1 MKSIFKKELRS
12 YFMSPLAYV
21 FLGVFMFINSFS
33 FVYYQIQYSVADVR
47 ALFTTTNEISLFLVS
62 ILTMR
67 LLSEEKNKK
76 TDQLLLT
83 APVDV
88 WEIVAGKFFA
98 ACTVFLV
105 ALIISLVFPIT
116 MFIFGEPSFGECIG
130 GYIGFM
136 LLWSALISVG
146 VLISALTENQ
156 MISAVATFAVLLVL
170 YNLEGI
176 AGALSNEFIKS
187 CLKSVSLINRYS
199 DFSAGVLSLD
209 SVVFYLSFIFVVL
222 FLAVKVVERRR
233 YS

>member
-21 FLGVFMFINSFS
+21 FLGVFIFVNAFS
-33 FVYYQIQYSVADVR
+33 FVYYQVQYSVADVR
-47 ALFTTTNEISLFLVS
+47 ALFSTTNEISLFLVS

-88 WEIVAGKFFA
+88 REIVAGKFFA
-98 ACTVFLV
+98 ACTVLLV
-105 ALIISLVFPIT
+105 ALVISMVFPIT
-116 MFIFGEPSFGECIG
+116 MFIFAEPSLGEIIG
-130 GYIGFM
+130 GYIGFV
-136 LLWSALISVG
+136 LLWASLISVG

-170 YNLEGI
+170 FNLEGI
-176 AGALSNEFIKS
+176 AAAVSNNFVSEI
-187 CLKSVSLINRYS
+187 LKSVSLINRYA

-209 SVVFYLSFIFVVL
+209 SVVFYISFIFVVL
-222 FLAVKVVERRR
+222 FLAVKIVERRR

>member
-1 MKSIFKKELRS
+1 M
-12 YFMSPLAYV
+12 
-21 FLGVFMFINSFS
+21 
-33 FVYYQIQYSVADVR
+33 ADVR

-105 ALIISLVFPIT
+105 ALVISAVFPIT
-116 MFIFGEPSFGECIG
+116 LFIFGEPSLGECIG
-130 GYIGFM
+130 GYIGFI
-136 LLWSALISVG
+136 LLWAALISVG

-170 YNLEGI
+170 FNLEGI
-176 AGALSNEFIKS
+176 AGALSNDFIKS

-199 DFSAGVLSLD
+199 GFSAGVLSLD

-222 FLAVKVVERRR
+222 YLAVKVVERRR

>member
-1 MKSIFKKELRS
+1 MKAIFKKELRS
-12 YFMSPLAYV
+12 YFMSPIAYV
-21 FLGVFMFINSFS
+21 FLGVFMFINAFT
-33 FVYYQIQYSVADVR
+33 FVYYQINYSVADVR
-47 ALFTTTNEISLFLVS
+47 ALFLNTNEISLFLVS

-83 APVDV
+83 APVEVSD
-88 WEIVAGKFFA
+88 IVMGKFFA

-105 ALIISLVFPIT
+105 ALLISVVFPVT
-116 MFIFGEPSFGECIG
+116 LFIFGEPSVGECIG
-130 GYIGFM
+130 GYIGFAM
-136 LLWSALISVG
+136 LWASLIAVG

-176 AGALSNEFIKS
+176 AASVSNQFIS
-187 CLKSVSLINRYS
+187 GILKSVSLINRYA
-199 DFSAGVLSLD
+199 DFSAGVLSLE
-209 SVVFYLSFIFVVL
+209 SVVFYLSFIFLIL
-222 FLAVKVVERRR
+222 FFAVKVVERRR